1 MPLVPAALRYF
12 REVAQSGSITVAA
25 DNHHITPSSISRQI
39 AKLESEIGRPL
50 FHRHPRGMTL
60 TEAGRRLLAHV
71 HRSELDASALLA
83 ELRALDPA
91 GFRRIAVACTE
102 GFAHSVVPQAMSELR
117 RIHPAVTFRLDVT
130 GREEATRRV
139 AEGDADV
146 AATFAIGRQE
156 DVCVDHSAV
165 VPTFAA
171 VRGDHP
177 LARRSRVGFA
187 ELCGHPLAL
196 SAEGASQREL
206 FDIAARIE
214 RVEAT
219 VVLECDRLAPVYAF
233 VRSGG
238 GVALVSGLGMDGDP
252 DGDLVHVPLTHPVF
266 DQRRAQIQT
275 MIGRHRSPAVADFIN
290 LLVARLPLGG
300 PDGTE
305 PGPGSRHSDP
315 R

>member
-12 REVAQSGSITVAA
+12 REVARTGSIAVAA
-25 DNHHITPSSISRQI
+25 ADHHITPSSISRQI

-83 ELRALDPA
+83 DIRAQDPA
-91 GFRRIAVACTE
+91 GSSRIAVACTE
-102 GFAHSVVPQAMSELR
+102 GFAHSVVPQAMSRLR
-117 RIHPAVTFRLDVT
+117 RIHPAITFRLDVV

-156 DVCVDHSAV
+156 DVSVDHSAV
-165 VPTFAA
+165 VPTYAA
-171 VRGDHP
+171 VREDHP
-177 LARRSRVGFA
+177 LASRSRVGFA

-196 SAEGASQREL
+196 SSEGASQREL

-219 VVLECDRLAPVYAF
+219 IALECDRLAPVYEF

-238 GVALVSGLGMDGDP
+238 GAALVSGLGIASGP
-252 DGDLVHVPLTHPVF
+252 DSGLVHVPLAHPVF

-275 MIGRHRSPAVADFIN
+275 MIGRRRSPAVADFIN
-290 LLVARLPLGG
+290 LLVSRLP
-300 PDGTE
+300 PVEDQP
-305 PGPGSRHSDP
+305 PGAGS
-315 R
+315 

>member
-1 MPLVPAALRYF
+1 MPLVPTALRYF
-12 REVAQSGSITVAA
+12 REVAQTGSIAVAA

-50 FHRHPRGMTL
+50 FHRHARGMTL

-83 ELRALDPA
+83 EMRTLDPT

-102 GFAHSVVPQAMSELR
+102 GFAHSVVPQAMSRLR
-117 RIHPAVTFRLDVT
+117 RIHPAVTFRLDVV

-146 AATFAIGRQE
+146 AATFAIGGQE
-156 DVCVDHSAV
+156 NVSVDHSAV
-165 VPTFAA
+165 VPTFVA
-171 VRGDHP
+171 VRADHP
-177 LARRSRVGFA
+177 LAGRDRVGFA
-187 ELCGHPLAL
+187 ELCDHPLAL

-219 VVLECDRLAPVYAF
+219 VALECDRLAPVYEF

-238 GVALVSGLGMDGDP
+238 GAALVSGLGMDSAP
-252 DGDLVHVPLTHPVF
+252 DGGLVHIPLTHPVF

-275 MIGRHRSPAVADFIN
+275 MIGRRRSPPVADFIN
-290 LLVARLPLGG
+290 LLASRLPHGS
-300 PDGTE
+300 PEDTE
-305 PGPGSRHSDP
+305 RGAG
-315 R
+315 